1 MTNAANIASV
11 SATDLTGTWSVDPVH
26 SRLGFAAKH
35 LGINIVKGRFE
46 KFEGLIEIPE
56 DVLDTSASGVVET
69 ASITTHFGMRD
80 DHVRSAAFLD
90 TDAYPQMSF
99 VSGGSRTLDDGQF
112 EVSGKLTLRGV
123 TRPLTLLVELRGTA
137 VDQFGNERLG
147 LHASGE
153 LRLREFGIPY
163 DEHVAGVPI
172 VANTVQLRFDVE
184 AIRQPESNDH

>member
-1 MTNAANIASV
+1 
-11 SATDLTGTWSVDPVH
+11 
-26 SRLGFAAKH
+26 
-35 LGINIVKGRFE
+35 
-46 KFEGLIEIPE
+46 
-56 DVLDTSASGVVET
+56 
-69 ASITTHFGMRD
+69 
-80 DHVRSAAFLD
+80 
-90 TDAYPQMSF
+90 MSF